1 MFVSL
6 IKLCISSPVLACC
19 LVSAVPM
26 WQDPRH
32 GYRYPDSS
40 QRLNAAQTLQG
51 GGNHAQG
58 GHFWNGHEWVP
69 VYAQPQPAILDEVPF
84 ASSSTRSDNRFAP
97 VAEGMDQVDSR
108 NKKSQLPVRQEQ
120 THWPAPASFRRL
132 EMQQAMG
139 NSKIVT
145 TVLFYK
151 DADEV
156 QRRINSQLFDDKI
169 AFVPTTRI
177 QLKDG
182 GWRKRS
188 PLNLPSR
195 PLPPISISGSSNE
208 KVYVYMT
215 EHGLADWH
223 NRIHKGGPFG
233 DKPRYFWK
241 FRDPGGISVPEN
253 RIEFLGAGYINKE
266 DNEAVDNAI
275 YRALCAMEQ
284 APHAHV

>member
-69 VYAQPQPAILDEVPF
+69 VYAQPQPAILDEKAWIKLTAATKNLNF
-84 ASSSTRSDNRFAP
+84 REQWDES
-97 VAEGMDQVDSR
+97 
-108 NKKSQLPVRQEQ
+108 VRQEQ